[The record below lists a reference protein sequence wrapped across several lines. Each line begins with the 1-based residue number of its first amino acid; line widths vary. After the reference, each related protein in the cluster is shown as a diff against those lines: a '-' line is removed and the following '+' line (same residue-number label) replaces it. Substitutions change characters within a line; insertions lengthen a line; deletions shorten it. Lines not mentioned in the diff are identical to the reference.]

1 MLQYAKTFLKQDMNM
16 TTTTIIIPSIPGD
29 GIGAEI
35 MTAAR
40 RVLGKAVYKSYKG
53 SKQIIWKEV
62 LAGNQALQATGSSLP
77 EDTLQ
82 ALRDY
87 KVSLKGPL
95 TTPIG
100 GGFRSLNV
108 QLRQEL
114 DLYVCLRHARWF
126 EGLPSPHRNPQGIDI
141 TVFRENTEDI
151 YIGLEYQAGSE
162 SNRRWMEAFRQSHP
176 EDFERLPSPDECGI
190 GIKPVSRSGSQ
201 RLVRAAIQWC
211 LANNKKALT
220 LAHKGNIMKYTEG
233 AFAAWGYDLAESEFT
248 TQVFSRR
255 VYDRLA
261 KASGTAVAEQ
271 EKEAALAAGALWMDD
286 LIADVT
292 YEQLITSPQAMD
304 VIATTN
310 LNGDYLSDA
319 AAALAGGVG
328 ISPGANI
335 NFETGSGMFEANH
348 GSAEPLAGKDMA
360 NPSSLILSGEMLLR
374 FIGWREAADRV
385 RDGIMGA
392 IRAKEVTFD
401 LARQMEGA
409 HALGTSDFASAVLD
423 HMA

>member
-1 MLQYAKTFLKQDMNM
+1 MQLENHI
-16 TTTTIIIPSIPGD
+16 TIPYMEGD
-29 GIGAEI
+29 GIGPEI
-35 MTAAR
+35 MAAAR
-40 RVLGKAVYKSYKG
+40 CVLDGAVTSAYGKSRSLA
-53 SKQIIWKEV
+53 WLPC
-62 LAGNQALQATGSSLP
+62 LAGNAAFHAVGDYLP
-77 EDTLQ
+77 QETLNLL
-82 ALRDY
+82 AAH

-95 TTPIG
+95 TTPVG
-100 GGFRSLNV
+100 GGFTSLNV
-108 QLRQEL
+108 RLRRLL
-114 DLYVCLRHARWF
+114 DLYVCLRPVRWF
-126 EGLPSPHRNPQGIDI
+126 EGLPSPHRNPQGIDLVI
-141 TVFRENTEDI
+141 FRENTEDLYAGI
-151 YIGLEYQAGSE
+151 EYQPGTPPHYAFLD
-162 SNRRWMEAFRQSHP
+162 AFRTALP
-176 EDFERLPSPDECGI
+176 DDFAKLPYPDECGI
-190 GIKPVSRSGSQ
+190 GIKPVSKPGSQ
-201 RLVRAAIQWC
+201 RLVRAALRWALENGC
-211 LANNKKALT
+211 KRLT
-220 LAHKGNIMKYTEG
+220 LVHKGNIMKYTEG

-248 TQVFSRR
+248 SQVFTRR
-255 VYDRLA
+255 AYDRLA
-261 KASGTAVAEQ
+261 IASGTAVAEQ

-409 HALGTSDFASAVLD
+409 HALGTSDFAAAVLD

>member
-1 MLQYAKTFLKQDMNM
+1 MQLENHI
-16 TTTTIIIPSIPGD
+16 TIPYLEGD
-29 GIGAEI
+29 GIGPEI
-35 MTAAR
+35 MAAAL
-40 RVLGKAVYKSYKG
+40 RVLDGAVKSAYGKDRG
-53 SKQIIWKEV
+53 INWLPC
-62 LAGNQALQATGSSLP
+62 LAGAAAFHSTGDYLP
-77 EDTLQ
+77 EETLNLL
-82 ALRDY
+82 AAH

-95 TTPIG
+95 TTPVG
-100 GGFRSLNV
+100 GGFTSLNV
-108 QLRQEL
+108 RLRRLL
-114 DLYVCLRHARWF
+114 DLYVCLRPVRWF
-126 EGLPSPHRNPQGIDI
+126 EGLPSPHRTPQGIDLVI
-141 TVFRENTEDI
+141 FRENTEDLYAGI
-151 YIGLEYQAGSE
+151 EYQPGTPPHRAFLD
-162 SNRRWMEAFRQSHP
+162 AFRSALP
-176 EDFERLPSPDECGI
+176 DDFARLPHPDECGI
-190 GIKPVSRSGSQ
+190 GIKPVSKPGSQ
-201 RLVRAAIQWC
+201 RLVRAALRWA
-211 LANNKKALT
+211 LENGRKRLT
-220 LAHKGNIMKYTEG
+220 LVHKGNIMKYTEG